1 MVVFIM
7 DLNCYKQS
15 LCFFTFAL
23 SQLKDSNV
31 WENIHADLKGQTLR
45 CYQTKEDLESG
56 NNLML
61 LIPIRKVSSFQ
72 KSCKRREVPSSSY
85 SLMQKPPEGSSEST
99 QTDTDRSA
107 PCTITHTCLSG
118 VQTRNGQQCMTKRFF
133 CFVLFCFKAYLC
145 VSYLS
150 DRCSTLFLPV
160 IIFFF
165 R

>member
-23 SQLKDSNV
+23 SQLKDSNI

-72 KSCKRREVPSSSY
+72 KSCKRREVLAPSSSY
-85 SLMQKPPEGSSEST
+85 SLMQKPPEGSGEST

-118 VQTRNGQQCMTKRFF
+118 PSANQKWATVHDKKIFLL
-133 CFVLFCFKAYLC
+133 CFVLL
-145 VSYLS
+145 
-150 DRCSTLFLPV
+150 
-160 IIFFF
+160 
-165 R
+165 